1 MLRWPAFSLTHRK
14 HLFLATQIRTSIFIQ
29 LIPGCATYSDYL
41 SCSYISNLCA
51 FSLGSM
57 STPECQFFTSN
68 SLTASLY
75 PNTSAFA
82 LTFSKQ
88 ASVSLKIVSYLPTG
102 NYLG

>member
-1 MLRWPAFSLTHRK
+1 MLPWSAFSLSHRK
-14 HLFLATQIRTSIFIQ
+14 HILFSAQIRTFLFIQ
-29 LIPGCATYSDYL
+29 LIPGCVTYSDYL

-57 STPECQFFTSN
+57 STPECQFFTTN

-75 PNTSAFA
+75 PNSSAFS

-88 ASVSLKIVSYLPTG
+88 VSISLKIVSYLPTG